1 MSTRKLVTSAKKEGG
16 ESVQNYDMKMKTRL
30 ISHPIKVIVVL
41 FVRVIV
47 FVVFVLAVV
56 IVTTLTQPQLK
67 QHNHK
72 LNVINIS
79 TVPDPI

>member
-1 MSTRKLVTSAKKEGG
+1 MPNGFAHKKISEKCQNRRRG
-16 ESVQNYDMKMKTRL
+16 VQNYDMK
-30 ISHPIKVIVVL
+30 ISHPIKVIVVV

-67 QHNHK
+67 QYNHK